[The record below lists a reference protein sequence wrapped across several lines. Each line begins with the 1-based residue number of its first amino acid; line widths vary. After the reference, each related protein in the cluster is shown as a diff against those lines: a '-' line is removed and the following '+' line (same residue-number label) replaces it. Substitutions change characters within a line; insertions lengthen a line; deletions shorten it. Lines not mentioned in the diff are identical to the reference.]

1 MRCLDIKFH
10 DQPTP
15 TPAQVSALA
24 ELSRVE
30 AKMMSEADYHHH
42 NKGEDKTTLRS
53 LEADYDRAL
62 AYARNV
68 GVRV

>member
-1 MRCLDIKFH
+1 MNMNDNNA
-10 DQPTP
+10 
-15 TPAQVSALA
+15 AQRSALA
-24 ELSRVE
+24 ELNRAE
-30 AKMMSEADYHHH
+30 AKMVSEADYHAH

-62 AYARNV
+62 AYARKV